1 MAVALRGNYGSST
14 ADLTKPVNLADGDLI
29 VVVAQRNN
37 ATPPSLPASGWT
49 SVLTK
54 VATDSSSSLRL
65 AYRHVT
71 TASSEPATYTFTNAT
86 AIIAVVVYNH
96 HQTNPIFYSD
106 SQSIDSTAVTLSP
119 SGFTLNSDEFY
130 SFALVSA
137 AVTTG
142 VNATSAPTNWSHYRF
157 QARMKLAR
165 YDMPAATYSS
175 IVYTYGTTAQKLVGV
190 LFVIRPVI
198 LPPVATSTASMPA
211 PAAITAVNGLVS
223 ATVATALSAS
233 LAPSVLGGAAVSA
246 PTASSSAQMLAPS
259 VVGAALV
266 VAAQATAAGNGL
278 APGLIYNGVVAATVA
293 GASAALA
300 EPVVAGG
307 AVATATA
314 MNAAMAMAAPSATGA
329 ALLAAVAATATSQAE
344 VPSAIQSITAPLMS
358 IVMMAH
364 GSETRGGALISPDVS
379 AVIAN
384 IHTPLPQL
392 LYIAP
397 VMSLSASAFG
407 ATAFGSAVTTSL
419 LGVAAMNAVA
429 PKAGVLR
436 QTDSWKGNQMS
447 VTGRVNSGS
456 ATKRAPSSAQMT
468 RQDNDASSDRRV
480 SATVTL
486 SSPNGVTATQQ
497 ERSE

>member
-1 MAVALRGNYGSST
+1 VAVALRGNYGSST
-14 ADLTKPVNLADGDLI
+14 ASLTKPANLADGDLI

-96 HQTNPIFYSD
+96 HQTDPIFYSD
-106 SQSIDSTAVTLSP
+106 SQAIDSTAVTLSP

-142 VNATSAPTNWSHYRF
+142 VNSTSAPTNWSHYRF
-157 QARMKLAR
+157 QVRMKLAR

-198 LPPVATSTASMPA
+198 LP
-211 PAAITAVNGLVS
+211 
-223 ATVATALSAS
+223 TVATATASSPAATITGAAKTAAPVTTATAAHLAPTAIGSALVLPPLPTVAAEALAPDVTGTSGLVVVEAVTATGYAALLEPLVRLSVFPPTMSATGE
-233 LAPSVLGGAAVSA
+233 LAAPSVAAGAAVSA
-246 PTASSSAQMLAPS
+246 ELMT
-259 VVGAALV
+259 
-266 VAAQATAAGNGL
+266 
-278 APGLIYNGVVAATVA
+278 
-293 GASAALA
+293 
-300 EPVVAGG
+300 
-307 AVATATA
+307 ATATA
-314 MNAAMAMAAPSATGA
+314 SEPMLGQMVVASLMSAT
-329 ALLAAVAATATSQAE
+329 
-344 VPSAIQSITAPLMS
+344 
-358 IVMMAH
+358 MMAH
-364 GSETRGGALISPDVS
+364 GSEARGGALVSPDVS
-379 AVIAN
+379 VVIAS
-384 IHTPLPQL
+384 IHTPLLQL
-392 LYIAP
+392 FYP
-397 VMSLSASAFG
+397 VPLMSMSASAFG
-407 ATAFGSAVTTSL
+407 ATVLGSAVTTTL
-419 LGVAAMNAVA
+419 LGVATASAVA

-436 QTDSWKGNQMS
+436 TTSAWRGNRMS
-447 VTGRVNSGS
+447 VNGRVNTGS
-456 ATKRAPSSAQMT
+456 VTTRPSSSAQVT
-468 RQDNDASSDRRV
+468 RNTNDASSTLRAGVTV
-480 SATVTL
+480 SP

-497 ERSE
+497 ERDE

>member
-106 SQSIDSTAVTLSP
+106 SQAIDSTAVTLSP

-142 VNATSAPTNWSHYRF
+142 VNSTSAPTNWSHYRF

-198 LPPVATSTASMPA
+198 LPD
-211 PAAITAVNGLVS
+211 L
-223 ATVATALSAS
+223 ATA
-233 LAPSVLGGAAVSA
+233 
-246 PTASSSAQMLAPS
+246 TASSPDATITGAAKTAAPVTTATAAHLAPVAVGSALVLPPLPTVAAEALAPNVTGGLVVVNAVAATGSAALLEPLVRLS
-259 VVGAALV
+259 VFPPAMSATGELAEPSVAVGAVVSAELMTATATAIDPVALQFITTPVMVMTGAAASPDVRGGAALV
-266 VAAQATAAGNGL
+266 AGLATASATAE
-278 APGLIYNGVVAATVA
+278 APGWGVVMPAPTLVASASGLIPGYVA
-293 GASAALA
+293 GALVELA
-300 EPVVAGG
+300 S
-307 AVATATA
+307 
-314 MNAAMAMAAPSATGA
+314 AAMAMGALAPEAGTRKYPARWRGGGASVAPVVRQSTAARREGVGVT
-329 ALLAAVAATATSQAE
+329 VAGGT
-344 VPSAIQSITAPLMS
+344 
-358 IVMMAH
+358 
-364 GSETRGGALISPDVS
+364 SETGTTSRRGGV
-379 AVIAN
+379 
-384 IHTPLPQL
+384 
-392 LYIAP
+392 
-397 VMSLSASAFG
+397 G
-407 ATAFGSAVTTSL
+407 AT
-419 LGVAAMNAVA
+419 
-429 PKAGVLR
+429 
-436 QTDSWKGNQMS
+436 
-447 VTGRVNSGS
+447 VTGRATSGS
-456 ATKRAPSSAQMT
+456 VAEGE
-468 RQDNDASSDRRV
+468 V
-480 SATVTL
+480 
-486 SSPNGVTATQQ
+486 
-497 ERSE
+497 